1 MKAKQ
6 EKQALTFGQF
16 IMAVYDALGKRRSS
30 GITRLAVNTQ
40 AVAMPLPVSS
50 HRNAPPAVLS
60 KPCSIPMRAAACDT
74 ALPSLHEKA
83 RAVRD
88 EMFGRRAFVRG
99 VVEVSSHCRQN
110 CHYCAMRRDNRAL
123 TRYRLAADELAEL
136 IIHHRPAAIT
146 DIDIQAG
153 EDPMAVREV
162 VLPLVRE
169 LRRRTDLGITLC
181 LGTLSPHEYDQ
192 LRDAGGDYY
201 VIKIE
206 TGNSEHYDFIGAPG
220 TLAERVGAIC
230 YLAGKGWKV
239 SSGLIVG
246 LPGQTQAQVEPTLN
260 LLTLLPLAGCS
271 VSPFVA
277 GEQTPFGAAPNGDIE
292 QTLNCV
298 AWLRLCAPHWIIPA
312 VSAMRL
318 VSEDGYVRAF
328 NAGANLATINLTPRA
343 VRADYPIYKRDRIIM
358 DEERVLSAIEE
369 AGCNLSR
376 VGIAEH
382 LRNTNTLATERV
394 SRSSRATSRACE
406 AARSDTCP

>member
-1 MKAKQ
+1 
-6 EKQALTFGQF
+6 
-16 IMAVYDALGKRRSS
+16 
-30 GITRLAVNTQ
+30 
-40 AVAMPLPVSS
+40 
-50 HRNAPPAVLS
+50 
-60 KPCSIPMRAAACDT
+60 MRAVTFDT
-74 ALPSLHEKA
+74 TIPSLHEKA

-88 EMFGRRAFVRG
+88 EVFGRRVFVRG
-99 VVEVSSHCRQN
+99 VVEVSSHCREN
-110 CHYCAMRRDNRAL
+110 CGYCAMRRDNRAL
-123 TRYRLAADELAEL
+123 KRYRLAADALAEL

-153 EDPMAVREV
+153 EDPVVVREV

-169 LRRRTDLGITLC
+169 LRRHTNLGITLC

-192 LRDAGGDYY
+192 LLDAGGDYY
-201 VIKIE
+201 VMKIE

-220 TLAERVGAIC
+220 TLAERVAAIC
-230 YLAGKGWKV
+230 HLAAKGWKV
-239 SSGLIVG
+239 SSGLILG
-246 LPGQTQAQVEPTLN
+246 LPGQTQAQVEQTLN

-277 GEQTPFGAAPNGDIE
+277 GGQTPFGDAPNGDIE

-298 AWLRLCAPHWIIPA
+298 AWLRLRAPHWIIPA

-328 NAGANLATINLTPRA
+328 NAGANLATINLTPAA

-369 AGCNLSR
+369 AGCSLSR
-376 VGIAEH
+376 VSIADH
-382 LRNTNTLATERV
+382 FRNISETLPMGLVRNESLSSHERLKIP
-394 SRSSRATSRACE
+394 SR
-406 AARSDTCP
+406 